1 MSYFRASHS
10 PDHSPP
16 LPTAV
21 QTSSM
26 QGARTTGRGSGRSR
40 ATAQLIDRPPARTK
54 RKAPQ
59 KRRGL
64 AQCLRVVS
72 RLMGDRV
79 SQKALW
85 AGGSVATLA
94 LLAVVPNQGTSKA
107 VSQSSCQAIVQSGA
121 EISRGQISRLLAVP
135 EGSAQAAVRQ
145 VVNEPYCVLP
155 TSTTGDDGQ
164 PTGLMEREAYPLA
177 FDREAWLVVNY
188 QAGEYAGYDFVF
200 KP

>member
-1 MSYFRASHS
+1 MSYSRASHS
-10 PDHSPP
+10 PHRSPQSS
-16 LPTAV
+16 TAV
-21 QTSSM
+21 QTSSI
-26 QGARTTGRGSGRSR
+26 QGARTAGRGAGRSR
-40 ATAQLIDRPPARTK
+40 ATAPSVDRPPARTQ

-64 AQCLRVVS
+64 AQCLHIVS

-79 SQKALW
+79 SPKALW

-94 LLAVVPNQGTSKA
+94 LLAVVPNQGSKA
-107 VSQSSCQAIVQSGA
+107 ISQSSCQAIVQSGA

-155 TSTTGDDGQ
+155 TSPTGDDGQ

>member
-1 MSYFRASHS
+1 
-10 PDHSPP
+10 
-16 LPTAV
+16 
-21 QTSSM
+21 
-26 QGARTTGRGSGRSR
+26 
-40 ATAQLIDRPPARTK
+40 K

-64 AQCLRVVS
+64 AQCLQVVS

-94 LLAVVPNQGTSKA
+94 LLAVVPNQGSKA
-107 VSQSSCQAIVQSGA
+107 ISQANCQAIVQSGA

-155 TSTTGDDGQ
+155 TGTTDGDGQ